1 MIGDG
6 RNPACHAGFA
16 CGAAKSGLIVVPAA
30 FGSNFGPSGDRDEH
44 QGNEEQARPDL
55 PGSRCYGRPVQD
67 PEAPRIAPG
76 GFRDIGLRNWA
87 IVQGAGL
94 VSGGKPP
101 NVLTTIARHRKLF
114 RRWLKLGSA
123 LMPGGK
129 LPRDEVEL
137 MILRVAHNSGSGYE
151 WSQHE
156 RIAGAVGLSGEEI
169 ERVRDGAEAP
179 GWSERQATMLAAVDA
194 LHADRRIGEELWVR
208 LRSFLDEE
216 ELIELCLLVGH
227 YEGLAMTLN
236 SLAVELDPLP
246 ERPPLALR
254 LLAKRRPA

>member
-1 MIGDG
+1 VD
-6 RNPACHAGFA
+6 RAGT
-16 CGAAKSGLIVVPAA
+16 VPAV
-30 FGSNFGPSGDRDEH
+30 PE
-44 QGNEEQARPDL
+44 
-55 PGSRCYGRPVQD
+55 

-76 GFRDIGLRNWA
+76 GFREIGLRNWA
-87 IVQGAGL
+87 IVKVAGL

-137 MILRVAHNSGSGYE
+137 VILRVAHNTGSEYE

-169 ERVRDGAEAP
+169 ARVRDGAGAP
-179 GWSERQATMLAAVDA
+179 GWSERRAALLGAVDE
-194 LHADRRIGEELWVR
+194 LHADRRIGDELWAR
-208 LRSFLDEE
+208 LRSFLNEE
-216 ELIELCLLVGH
+216 ELIELCMLVGH
-227 YEGLAMTLN
+227 YEALAMTLN
-236 SLAVELDPLP
+236 SLAVEPDPVP
-246 ERPPLALR
+246 ERPPFALR
-254 LLAKRRPA
+254 LLRKRRPA